1 MKFLSVIA
9 FIAIFFAACDDMKQ
23 PIMDI
28 AGEMGIAEE
37 EAIPEETEIS
47 EAIPEEIPEEE
58 GIAEETGIIE
68 EIAEEEVIT
77 EEVITEEV
85 ITEEVHPDDEELT
98 TLVTF
103 EIDGIENQ
111 IAVFLNSDAALNS
124 KKFQD
129 AIVYAMDYNDRNC
142 GKREKEAPEY
152 GDPVDFSFLTEDE
165 ANVFGTHAID
175 NYEAFGRFESSEV
188 TRFKGGSWWWVTLFA
203 RCHP

>member
-58 GIAEETGIIE
+58 VIVEETDIAEEIVE
-68 EIAEEEVIT
+68 EIPVEEEIT
-77 EEVITEEV
+77 G
-85 ITEEVHPDDEELT
+85 EVHPDDEELT

-129 AIVYAMDYNDRNC
+129 AIVYAMDYNDQNC
-142 GKREKEAPEY
+142 GKLEKKGREYNAPIDY
-152 GDPVDFSFLTEDE
+152 SFLTEDE
-165 ANVFGTHAID
+165 ANVFSTHAID
-175 NYEAFGRFESSEV
+175 NYEEF
-188 TRFKGGSWWWVTLFA
+188 GGSYISEGIDLWYVTLHP
-203 RCHP
+203 RCY

>member
-28 AGEMGIAEE
+28 ADEMGITEE

-58 GIAEETGIIE
+58 VIVEETDIAEEIVE
-68 EIAEEEVIT
+68 EIPVEEEIT
-77 EEVITEEV
+77 G
-85 ITEEVHPDDEELT
+85 EVHPDDEELT

-124 KKFQD
+124 QKFQD
-129 AIVYAMDYNDRNC
+129 AIASAIDYSDQNC
-142 GKREKEAPEY
+142 GKPEKALLDY
-152 GDPVDFSFLTEDE
+152 GDPVEDFRFLNEDE

-175 NYEAFGRFESSEV
+175 NYEEFVRFKSGEIKK
-188 TRFKGGSWWWVTLFA
+188 FKGGSWWWVTLRP
-203 RCHP
+203 RCYPL

>member
-28 AGEMGIAEE
+28 AGEIGIAEE

-77 EEVITEEV
+77 EEV
-85 ITEEVHPDDEELT
+85 HPDDEELI
-98 TLVTF
+98 TLVPF
-103 EIDGIENQ
+103 YIDGVEHHQ
-111 IAVFLNSDAALNS
+111 VVFLNSDAALNS

-129 AIVYAMDYNDRNC
+129 AIAYAKDYNDKNC
-142 GKREKEAPEY
+142 GKLEKSLLEY
-152 GDPVDFSFLTEDE
+152 GAPVDFRFLTEDE
-165 ANVFGTHAID
+165 ANVFSTHAID
-175 NYEAFGRFESSEV
+175 NYEEFGESNIFEAV
-188 TRFKGGSWWWVTLFA
+188 DFGWWHVTLLP
-203 RCHP
+203 RCF

>member
-77 EEVITEEV
+77 EEV
-85 ITEEVHPDDEELT
+85 HPDDEELI
-98 TLVTF
+98 TLVPF
-103 EIDGIENQ
+103 YIDGVEHHQ
-111 IAVFLNSDAALNS
+111 VVFLNSDAALNS

-142 GKREKEAPEY
+142 GKREKHQTDASVE
-152 GDPVDFSFLTEDE
+152 FRFLTEDE
-165 ANVFGTHAID
+165 ANVFSTHAID
-175 NYEAFGRFESSEV
+175 TYEEF
-188 TRFKGGSWWWVTLFA
+188 GGSGISGSVDFWWNVTLHP
-203 RCHP
+203 RCY